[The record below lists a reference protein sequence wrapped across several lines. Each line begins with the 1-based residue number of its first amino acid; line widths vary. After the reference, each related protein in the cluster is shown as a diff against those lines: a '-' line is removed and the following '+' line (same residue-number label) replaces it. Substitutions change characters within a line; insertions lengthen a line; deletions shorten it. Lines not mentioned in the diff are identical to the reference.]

1 MTILWV
7 FKIRVSNLLSGLHYV
22 FYNIWNIQDIENNLN
37 IFLFRTLS
45 IIYIYIMKLAVN
57 VFFSILS
64 SDSQRPKKMLF
75 QAYVVQICKYAQ
87 QWTSIRWVNCQY
99 LTICFFDLSEKW
111 KTLLMN
117 NFGAWPAN
125 HPRPMNFYQDIWDN
139 RRLRCFE
146 GFRVI

>member
-45 IIYIYIMKLAVN
+45 IIYIYYEIGCKC
-57 VFFSILS
+57 FFFNFIVWFAKA
-64 SDSQRPKKMLF
+64 KKMLF